1 MKLSL
6 FSVQDHYPDGARTV
20 PQLYKQVIDQAVLG
34 EELGYAAFFSAE
46 HHFHPYGVVPN
57 PTALLCAI
65 AQRTTRIRLGTAIS
79 ILTFH
84 NPRTAAEIF
93 AMADILSDGRFVL
106 GAGSGYLKHEFEG
119 FDVDPAEKRDRF
131 DECLAI
137 VERLLS
143 GERVTCHAKFSRL
156 DAVKLNVEPIQ
167 RPVPLYVAILRK
179 EAAYHVGLQGRG
191 LLTVPYGSLDH
202 VDEIG
207 SLVSEFRRGR
217 TDAGNKAVALPQA
230 LGDNVVCLHTHVAE
244 TDAAA
249 RKEASGP
256 FDLYVETR
264 LYAKKMVYDDILQSG
279 IHLFGSV
286 ETVTKKLCAL
296 ADMGVDHV
304 MTMQNFGNMAPADV
318 TNSMRLLAERV
329 MPQVRQRQASRSLRG
344 VA

>member
-1 MKLSL
+1 LKVSL
-6 FSVQDHYPDGARTV
+6 FSVQDHYPDGPRTV
-20 PQLYKQVIDQAVLG
+20 TQLYKQLIDQAVLA
-34 EELGYAAFFSAE
+34 EELGYSAFFSAE

-65 AQRTTRIRLGTAIS
+65 AQRTTRINLGTAIS
-79 ILTFH
+79 VLTFH
-84 NPRTAAEIF
+84 NPRAVAEIF

-143 GERVTCHAKFSRL
+143 GERVTYHGKFSRL
-156 DAVKLNVEPIQ
+156 DEVKLNVEPIQ
-167 RPVPLYVAILRK
+167 KPVPLYVAILRK

-207 SLVSEFRRGR
+207 LLVSEFHRGR
-217 TDAGNKAVALPQA
+217 TDAGSKAVALPEA
-230 LGDNVVCLHTHVAE
+230 LGDNIVCLHTHVAE
-244 TDAAA
+244 SDSHA
-249 RKEASGP
+249 RRVASGP
-256 FDLYVETR
+256 FDLYVDTR
-264 LYAKKMVYDDILQSG
+264 LYAKKMVYDDILRSG

-286 ETVTKKLCAL
+286 DSVTNKLCAL

-329 MPQVRQRQASRSLRG
+329 MPQVRQRLAGQPLRG